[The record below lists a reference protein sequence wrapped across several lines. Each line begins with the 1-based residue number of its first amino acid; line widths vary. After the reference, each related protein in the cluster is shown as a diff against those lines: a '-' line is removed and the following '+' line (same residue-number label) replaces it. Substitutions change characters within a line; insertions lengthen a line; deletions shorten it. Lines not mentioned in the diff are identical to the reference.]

1 MHMTDITICYGMTE
15 TSPVSFQSSPEDSIQ
30 QRVTTIGRV
39 HPHVE
44 AKVIDPATGHI
55 LPRGQ
60 TGKLKYNRRTASSY
74 SVCQDE
80 CLETDRFNQLHIQAL
95 AARQL

>member
-15 TSPVSFQSSPEDSIQ
+15 TSPVSFQSSPEDSVQ
-30 QRVTTIGRV
+30 QRVATIGRV

-44 AKVIDPATGHI
+44 AKVVDPATGRI

-60 TGKLKYNRRTASSY
+60 TGKLQSS
-74 SVCQDE
+74 
-80 CLETDRFNQLHIQAL
+80 
-95 AARQL
+95 